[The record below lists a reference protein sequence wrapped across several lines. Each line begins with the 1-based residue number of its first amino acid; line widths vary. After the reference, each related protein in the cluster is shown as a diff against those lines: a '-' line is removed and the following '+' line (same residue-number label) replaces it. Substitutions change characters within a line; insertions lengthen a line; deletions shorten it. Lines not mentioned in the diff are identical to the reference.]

1 MIAFSTYTSDTT
13 ILEPP
18 PAPPLPVK
26 EPPPLIIAKKNPFET
41 QSLDI
46 TKTTKE
52 PVFAVTNGYRSSSS
66 SLAAEEEAPKHELKR
81 NSVVLDDQ
89 SADFIDS
96 LESTLQKLPQS
107 PQDIYQHFRNS
118 RIKTTEPAGEFSDFD
133 EDDEDDEND
142 SGLTKAQIPLDIAV
156 AIDSFEA
163 ASSEQLTL
171 NNYDIVEVYEKTND
185 DWWKGRLQN
194 SSDSTTLLK
203 WVPVNRLKCINLSQ
217 YIQQQGEKHQQ
228 QLQQQLQQ
236 QQQLHETEQTETENE
251 NIHAKKTSSLK
262 SQILNGPKKLFQKAS
277 ASVLSTPAMSRWNSF
292 GNLNASP
299 TKENKR
305 FSISKEISIDEVDNG
320 TSRTEKPCDDGQNEL
335 EENNTDQS
343 SLSSYSTLLYSV
355 QTMSTSKKR
364 DDTVEHDHDD
374 AKNTKQEKRRQNIIN
389 ELITTE
395 NKYLRDLYFLMTVN
409 VKLRQS

>member
-1 MIAFSTYTSDTT
+1 M
-13 ILEPP
+13 
-18 PAPPLPVK
+18 
-26 EPPPLIIAKKNPFET
+26 
-41 QSLDI
+41 
-46 TKTTKE
+46 
-52 PVFAVTNGYRSSSS
+52 TNGYRSSSS
-66 SLAAEEEAPKHELKR
+66 LAIEEEAPKHELKR

-133 EDDEDDEND
+133 EDEDEVEEND
-142 SGLTKAQIPLDIAV
+142 SGCTKAQIPLDIAV

-163 ASSEQLTL
+163 ASYEQLTL
-171 NNYDIVEVYEKTND
+171 NNYDIVEVYEKTSD

-217 YIQQQGEKHQQ
+217 YIQQHDEKHQQ

-236 QQQLHETEQTETENE
+236 QQQQRETEQKTETEDE
-251 NIHAKKTSSLK
+251 NIYVIKTSSFK

-277 ASVLSTPAMSRWNSF
+277 ASVLSAPAMSRWNSF
-292 GNLNASP
+292 GSLNASP
-299 TKENKR
+299 TKENNKR
-305 FSISKEISIDEVDNG
+305 FSISKEISIDEVDSG
-320 TSRTEKPCDDGQNEL
+320 TKGTEKPCDDGQNEL
-335 EENNTDQS
+335 EEEGNTDQS

-364 DDTVEHDHDD
+364 DDTVEHHDD
-374 AKNTKQEKRRQNIIN
+374 AKSTKQEKRRQNIIN
-389 ELITTE
+389 EMITTE
-395 NKYLRDLYFLMTVN
+395 NKYLRDLYFLMTVC
-409 VKLRQS
+409 